1 MRWIAIAITVSMK
14 AILFLYGG
22 LITLRRL
29 ARRSKLNLYPYADV
43 YEYETLTQEQY
54 ERRKNKNVWKGE
66 WVVFNKTITDVTV
79 RRVRT

>member
-1 MRWIAIAITVSMK
+1 M
-14 AILFLYGG
+14 
-22 LITLRRL
+22 
-29 ARRSKLNLYPYADV
+29 RSKLNLYPYADV
-43 YEYETLTQEQY
+43 YKYETITQEQY